1 MSAEVFYGSMLR
13 TERSI
18 VENEAGRQEPSARTA
33 NNISNNRGQADAISF
48 NETHGETIHR
58 TAHEL
63 GHTLGFS
70 HTHSRPDRD
79 EHITIIRKNIRD
91 DLLPEFN
98 KSDIRTMNTYNLP
111 YDYGSIMHYSAKSA
125 SKNNEIVMR
134 PRPDDRYLQTIGS
147 PMISFYD
154 KLAVNLHYKC
164 LEKCNEKYHKRCHN
178 GGFANPNDCSRCVC
192 PSGYGGKYCDER
204 PDTGCGKT
212 VYAKTWFQTLVDS
225 VGRENYNPYDH
236 NDEFI
241 MCNYWIVAPTGST
254 IEVKLEGYSKD
265 GYSDGCKDSG
275 VEIKIG
281 NDTRSTGY
289 R

>member
-13 TERSI
+13 TQRSI
-18 VENEAGRQEPSARTA
+18 VGNEAGCEEPSARAA

-48 NETHGETIHR
+48 NVTHGETERMKRQVHPVDKVVIYDSLGCATHIGKIGRNQSLYLGQNCDTIHR

-111 YDYGSIMHYSAKSA
+111 YDYALQRTMK
-125 SKNNEIVMR
+125 IVMR

-164 LEKCNEKYHKRCHN
+164 L
-178 GGFANPNDCSRCVC
+178 
-192 PSGYGGKYCDER
+192 
-204 PDTGCGKT
+204 GCGKT